1 MQAELQSQVAFYLT
15 GKASTESLDAVVG
28 LGLRPALLAGYR
40 DLAALRYDYPL
51 ILAQKPEGALFE
63 SLTAAVG
70 AALAKLAEAGKSS
83 DRIAKQ
89 AVRVESEIRALLA
102 AGSQGTFPSLWDQAV
117 SRLASRGI
125 AGIADNVKPVRAA
138 IATDGQLLNCDEA
151 TSAALLQHC
160 WSRVQEA
167 RATRLR
173 DDVARLLLKLSEIL
187 SAEFAH
193 SEAGLS
199 ANSLRASVAD
209 TYTEAIDFQAMS
221 RLLLKTSKRSLSKS
235 RRDRIRALI
244 STLKSHRFA
253 PSKADYAGD
262 TEPYTFMFQNCGQAL
277 KAYRERLPKMVEL
290 VRALSVAELE
300 ISGEYSEE
308 RHDTLFEGFS
318 AASLEARDIARFPDY
333 LVCLKS
339 EALDASENAKL
350 MEILSFGL
358 PMKVLVQSDDI
369 LEPSP
374 FSGRI
379 NVAAHSRQLTT
390 TAMALNDVY
399 VLQSSASHLA
409 QYRERIGA
417 GLAFAGPSL
426 FSVYSGAT
434 ATAAEIPPYLN
445 AAAAME
451 SRAFPAFV
459 YDPSAGIDWASRFSL
474 EGNPQPEVDWPVRAL
489 QYEDEALQSKTEQ
502 VSFTLIDFFSCDA
515 RFAGHFARVPKAKW
529 NGSLLPLRDCLGSA
543 PSGMPDKVPYLN
555 MVDANSRL
563 QKVIVDD
570 QLVREARRCASL
582 WHGLQELGGI
592 CNSHAVRL
600 LQAEKSTWEEKLRA
614 AEAAAAKAAA
624 AAPAAAAPAA
634 AAPGASAAAA
644 ATAPAEAEAEKAPSA
659 DEAYIETPRCT
670 TCEECVR
677 LNGKM
682 FVYDGNKQAYIKDI
696 KAGTYRQL
704 VEAAESCQVSIIHPG
719 KPTNP
724 GEPGLDELLKRAEL
738 FQ

>member
-15 GKASTESLDAVVG
+15 GRTSAESLDAVGG

-40 DLAALRYDYPL
+40 NLATLRYDFPL
-51 ILAQKPEGALFE
+51 ILSQKPGSALFE
-63 SLTAAVG
+63 PLTGAVD
-70 AALAKLAEAGKSS
+70 AALAKLAEAGKAG
-83 DRIAKQ
+83 DRVAKQ
-89 AVRVESEIRALLA
+89 AVRVESEIRAMVA
-102 AGSQGTFPSLWDQAV
+102 AGTQGTFSSLWDQAV
-117 SRLASRGI
+117 SRLGSRGI
-125 AGIADNVKPVRAA
+125 TGLADNVKPVRAA
-138 IATDGQLLNCDEA
+138 IAADGQLLDCSEA
-151 TSAALLQHC
+151 TPGALLRHC
-160 WSRVQEA
+160 WTRVQED
-167 RATRLR
+167 RASRLR

-199 ANSLRASVAD
+199 AQNLKASVGN
-209 TYTEAIDFQAMS
+209 TYAEAIDFQAMS

-235 RRDRIRALI
+235 RRDRIRGLI
-244 STLKSHRFA
+244 ATLKGHRFA
-253 PSKADYAGD
+253 PSKAMLAGD
-262 TEPYTFMFQNCGQAL
+262 GEPYSFVFQSCGQAL
-277 KAYRERLPKMVEL
+277 KAYRERLPKLVEL
-290 VRALSVAELE
+290 AKALAVAQLE
-300 ISGEYSEE
+300 IDGEYSED
-308 RHDTLFEGFS
+308 RHDALFEGFS
-318 AASLEARDIARFPDY
+318 AATLEAKDLARFPDY
-333 LVCLKS
+333 LVCAKAD
-339 EALDASENAKL
+339 ALDAADSAKL
-350 MEILSFGL
+350 MEILSSGL
-358 PMKVLVQSDDI
+358 PMKVMVQSDDI

-374 FSGRI
+374 FGGRI
-379 NVAAHSRQLTT
+379 NVAALSRQIVS

-409 QYRERIGA
+409 QYRERIAA

-426 FSVYSGAT
+426 FSVYSGA
-434 ATAAEIPPYLN
+434 AASAAEVPPYLN

-459 YDPSAGIDWASRFSL
+459 YDPSAGVDWASRFSL
-474 EGNPQPEVDWPVRAL
+474 EGNSQPEADWPVRAL
-489 QYEDEALQSKTEQ
+489 QYEDEALQSQTEQ

-515 RFAGHFARVPKAKW
+515 RFASHFARVPKAKW
-529 NGSLLPLRDCLGSA
+529 NGSLLPLRDCLSST

-555 MVDANSRL
+555 MVDADNRL

-592 CNSHAVRL
+592 GNSHAVRL

-614 AEAAAAKAAA
+614 AEAAAAKVAAATPAAAPVAASAASA
-624 AAPAAAAPAA
+624 AAPAAA
-634 AAPGASAAAA
+634 
-644 ATAPAEAEAEKAPSA
+644 APAEAEAEKAPSA

-704 VEAAESCQVSIIHPG
+704 VEAAENCQVSIIHPG
-719 KPTNP
+719 KPINP
-724 GEPGLDELLKRAEL
+724 SEPGLDELVKRAEL